1 MNLKQGKRLERDMS
15 RQTRRGFL
23 RQTASGAAV
32 VAVSGLAAPAIQ
44 AQGANEQFVVGSI
57 GCSDRGI
64 AVGTELRKLGARI
77 AYACDPD
84 QGRAA
89 NAKKRLGADQA
100 VADLRRILDDRA
112 VDAVVVTAP
121 NHWHAPAAILACQ
134 AGKHV
139 YVEKPCSH
147 NIVEGRR
154 MIEAAR
160 RTGMVM
166 QVGSQI
172 RGTKAFQEGIAMV
185 HEGAVGK
192 VLVAKT
198 WVSRKRPNIGHCQP
212 SAPPAGL
219 DYDLWV
225 GPAPMIPY
233 QKNLL
238 HYNWHWWYNFG
249 NGDAGSRGVHQLDIA
264 LWGLNLKTHPTRIRG
279 FGETMYFDDDKQYP
293 DTHYVTFEYPGDGT
307 LGSKRLV
314 VYEQRLWSPYWGKED
329 CEDGCT
335 FYGDEGYLMVDMHQ
349 GWKLY
354 GPKNKLR
361 KEAKRFFDTGEHCAD
376 FLDAIRTGRRPSADI
391 EIGHLSAALPHL
403 TNILARTGR
412 PELTFDPRT
421 ERVVDAPDAD
431 ALLGRT
437 YREGHWASL
446 ARV

>member
-1 MNLKQGKRLERDMS
+1 MS
-15 RQTRRGFL
+15 WQTRRGFL
-23 RQTASGAAV
+23 RQTATGAAA

-44 AQGANEQFVVGSI
+44 ARGASEQFVAGSI

-64 AVGTELRKLGARI
+64 LVGTELRKLGVRI

-112 VDAVVVTAP
+112 VDAVVITAC

-219 DYDLWV
+219 DYELWV

-279 FGETMYFDDDKQYP
+279 FGEKLYFDDDKQYP
-293 DTHYVTFEYPGDGT
+293 DTHYVVFEYPGDGAF
-307 LGSKRLV
+307 GSKRLV

-354 GPKNKLR
+354 GPKNELR

-376 FLDAIRTGRRPSADI
+376 FLDAIRNGRRPSADI

-421 ERVVDAPDAD
+421 ERFVDAPDAD

>member
-1 MNLKQGKRLERDMS
+1 MS
-15 RQTRRGFL
+15 QTTRRAFL
-23 RQTASGAAV
+23 RRTAWTTAAATLGAFESPAV
-32 VAVSGLAAPAIQ
+32 Q
-44 AQGANEQFVVGSI
+44 ARGANEQFAVGLA
-57 GCSDRGI
+57 GCSARGI
-64 AVGTELRKLGARI
+64 VIGEELRKLGARI

-84 QGRAA
+84 RSRAERA
-89 NAKKRLGADQA
+89 QRTLGADQA

-112 VDAVVVTAP
+112 VDAIAIAAP
-121 NHWHAPAAILACQ
+121 NHWHAPASVLACQ

-147 NIVEGRR
+147 NIAEGRR

-160 RTGMVM
+160 RSGMVM

-172 RGTKAFQEGIAMV
+172 RGTKVFQEGIALV
-185 HEGAVGK
+185 REGAIGK

-212 SAPPAGL
+212 SEPPAGL

-264 LWGLNLKTHPTRIRG
+264 LWGMDIQTHPARISG
-279 FGETMYFDDDKQYP
+279 FGEKLYFDDDKQYP
-293 DTHYVTFEYPGDGT
+293 DTHYVTFEYPGDGAA
-307 LGSKRLV
+307 GSRRLI
-314 VYEQRLWSPYWGKED
+314 VYEQRLWTPYWGQVD

-335 FYGDEGYLMVDMHQ
+335 FYGDEGYMTFDMHQ

-354 GPKNKLR
+354 GPKNVLR
-361 KEAKRFFDTGEHCAD
+361 KEAQKYFDTGEHCAD
-376 FLDAIRTGRRPSADI
+376 FLDAIRNGRRPSADI
-391 EIGHLSAALPHL
+391 EIGHYSAALPHL
-403 TNILARTGR
+403 ANILARTGR
-412 PELTFDPRT
+412 RELSFDPRA
-421 ERVVDAPDAD
+421 ERFVDAPEAA
-431 ALLGRT
+431 ALLNRT
-437 YREGHWASL
+437 YREGHWARL
-446 ARV
+446 

>member
-1 MNLKQGKRLERDMS
+1 MEQ
-15 RQTRRGFL
+15 QTRRDFL
-23 RQTASGAAV
+23 RQTTGGVAAAAIGAFAV
-32 VAVSGLAAPAIQ
+32 PAVQ
-44 AQGANEQFVVGSI
+44 ARGANEQFVVGLA
-57 GCSDRGI
+57 GCSGRGV
-64 AVGTELRKLGARI
+64 AVGAELHKLGAKI

-84 QGRAA
+84 RNRAEH
-89 NAKKRLGADQA
+89 AKKSLEADQA
-100 VADLRRILDDRA
+100 IADLRKILDDRT
-112 VDAVVVTAP
+112 VDAIVIAAP

-172 RGTKAFQEGIAMV
+172 RGTKVFQEAIAMV
-185 HEGAVGK
+185 HEGAIGK
-192 VLVAKT
+192 VLMAKA
-198 WVSRKRPNIGHCQP
+198 WVSRKRQDIGHCQP
-212 SAPPAGL
+212 SSPPPEL

-233 QKNLL
+233 QKNLI

-264 LWGLNLKTHPTRIRG
+264 LWAMGLATHPTRIAG
-279 FGETMYFDDDKQYP
+279 FGDKLYFDDDKQYP
-293 DTHYVTFEYPGDGT
+293 DTQYVTFEYPGDGAP
-307 LGSKRLV
+307 GSKRLI
-314 VYEQRLWSPYWGKED
+314 VYEQRIWTPYWGQVD

-335 FYGDEGYLMVDMHQ
+335 FYGDQGYLTIDMHL

-361 KEAKRFFDTGEHCAD
+361 QEAEKYFDTGEHCAD
-376 FLDAIRTGRRPSADI
+376 FLDAIRNNRRPSADI
-391 EIGHLSAALPHL
+391 EIGHLSASLPHMA
-403 TNILARTGR
+403 NILARTGSR
-412 PELTFDPRT
+412 QLTFDPKA
-421 ERVVDAPDAD
+421 ERFVDAPDAD
-431 ALLGRT
+431 ALLKRT

-446 ARV
+446 

>member
-1 MNLKQGKRLERDMS
+1 MS
-15 RQTRRGFL
+15 QQTRRGFL
-23 RQTASGAAV
+23 RKTTCGSAALALGAFAV
-32 VAVSGLAAPAIQ
+32 PAVQ
-44 AQGANEQFVVGSI
+44 ARGANERMVVGMI
-57 GCSDRGI
+57 GSSNRGI
-64 AVGTELRKLGARI
+64 DVGKAMKQNGARI
-77 AYACDPD
+77 AYVCDPD
-84 QGRAA
+84 RNRME
-89 NAKKRLGADQA
+89 NAKKALGADNG
-100 VADLRRILDDRA
+100 VADLRRILDDPA
-112 VDAVVVTAP
+112 IDAVGITAP

-147 NIVEGRR
+147 NIVEGRK

-160 RTGMVM
+160 RTGKVM

-172 RGTKAFQEGIAMV
+172 RGTKVFQEGIALV
-185 HEGAVGK
+185 HEGAIGK

-198 WVSRKRPNIGHCQP
+198 WVSRKRPNIGHAQP
-212 SAPPAGL
+212 SEPPAEL

-233 QKNLL
+233 QKNLI
-238 HYNWHWWYNFG
+238 HYNWHWWFNFG

-264 LWGLNLKTHPTRIRG
+264 LWGMNLLTHPTHISG
-279 FGETMYFDDDKQYP
+279 FGEKMYFDDDKQYP
-293 DTHYVTFEYPGDGT
+293 DTHYVMFEYPDDGAF
-307 LGSKRLV
+307 GAKRLI

-335 FYGDEGYLMVDMHQ
+335 FYGDKGYIQFDMHQ

-354 GPKNKLR
+354 SARNKLL
-361 KEAKRFFDTGEHCAD
+361 KEGKKYFDVAEHCAD
-376 FLDAIRTGRRPSADI
+376 FFDAIRTGRRPTADI
-391 EIGHLSAALPHL
+391 EIGHYSAALPHL

-412 PELTFDPRT
+412 RELTFDPKA
-421 ERVVDAPDAD
+421 ERFVDAPDAD

-446 ARV
+446 A

>member
-1 MNLKQGKRLERDMS
+1 MPQH
-15 RQTRRGFL
+15 TRRSFL
-23 RQTASGAAV
+23 RQLSWGTGAATLG
-32 VAVSGLAAPAIQ
+32 AFGAPAIQ
-44 AQGANEQFVVGSI
+44 ARGANERFTVGLI
-57 GCSDRGI
+57 GCSGRGI
-64 AVGTELRKLGARI
+64 AIGEELRKLGVRI

-84 QGRAA
+84 RARSEKA
-89 NAKKRLGADQA
+89 QKRLEADRA
-100 VADLRRILDDRA
+100 VADLRRILDDRT
-112 VDAVVVTAP
+112 VDAVAIAAP
-121 NHWHAPAAILACQ
+121 NHWHAPAAILTCQ

-147 NIVEGRR
+147 NIAEGRR

-160 RTGMVM
+160 RSAVVM

-212 SAPPAGL
+212 SLPPKGL

-225 GPAPMIPY
+225 GPALMIPY
-233 QKNLL
+233 QENLL

-264 LWGLNLKTHPTRIRG
+264 LWGLNLNTHPTQVVG
-279 FGETMYFDDDKQYP
+279 FGEKLYFDDDKQYP
-293 DTHYVTFEYPGDGT
+293 DTQYATFEYPGDGAP
-307 LGSKRLV
+307 GEKRLI
-314 VYEQRLWSPYWGKED
+314 VYEQRIWTPYWGQID

-335 FYGDEGYLMVDMHQ
+335 FYGDEGYLTVDMHQ

-354 GPKNKLR
+354 GPKNVLR
-361 KEAKRFFDTGEHCAD
+361 KEVKRYFDTNEHCAD
-376 FLDAIRTGRRPSADI
+376 FLDAIRSGRRPSADI
-391 EIGHLSAALPHL
+391 EIGHLSATLPHL
-403 TNILARTGR
+403 ANIVARTGHR
-412 PELTFDPRT
+412 HLEFDPNT
-421 ERVVDAPDAD
+421 ERFIDAPDAD
-431 ALLGRT
+431 ALLQRS

-446 ARV
+446 